1 MGFMAQCAVKLIS
14 YICEKS
20 FNLKKSG
27 KKWKNKHFAVKNCI
41 LINFIENT
49 VIFFALK
56 CEKSVICCFEATFC
70 IYMSNDWE
78 IPPIRYP

>member
-1 MGFMAQCAVKLIS
+1 MGFMAHGAVKPIS
-14 YICEKS
+14 CFCEKS
-20 FNLKKSG
+20 VNLKKSG

-41 LINFIENT
+41 LINFIEST

-56 CEKSVICCFEATFC
+56 CEKSVIWCFELTFS
-70 IYMSNDWE
+70 IYMSKDWE